1 MELHEKAGITGEWIQ
16 YNQFT
21 FKNITGDLKRS
32 DDPETL
38 QYIKDHFV
46 AVNPTPEQ
54 RLAAWEPYFSG
65 AALSRS
71 PQMADVKAGMD
82 AQAKEA
88 IGQFYDGTLSGE
100 GLAQT
105 FQDLYQTLTDAC
117 RERGYPIALWGDA
130 HMSAAALEGVY
141 SEFRYQLLDA
151 AVQRNNQEGRQYVTG
166 ELNDQRSWKYYNS
179 DYYFQSEDAISAVT
193 DRFLSMAQEN
203 GWEDFLSVPDY
214 KGKGLNLYYNFNS
227 ALSNPFALSDQY
239 ILDAGQVPPKDF
251 RWFYQSGG
259 DGNIHGSARLTGLTI
274 EHPDGRTEFIDYTT
288 PGFDPTD
295 PSKATTWAA
304 YKDETGV
311 WRHTSMDFVY
321 NHTEA
326 DLKNVSSLL
335 KFAGQSGAR
344 LAAVNRFLNNLQVY
358 PGGYFNRFS
367 RYGQLRMD
375 LRT

>member
-1 MELHEKAGITGEWIQ
+1 MEQVQNAPRGGKWVQHGK
-16 YNQFT
+16 FT
-21 FKNITGDLKRS
+21 FLDVS
-32 DDPETL
+32 HE
-38 QYIKDHFV
+38 IKTIDTPPDVDTWV
-46 AVNPTPEQ
+46 AVDMSPEYRLESWRPLFTGPALGRNPGTAAAWKEFEQ
-54 RLAAWEPYFSG
+54 QTKLAAGQFLDG
-65 AALSRS
+65 T
-71 PQMADVKAGMD
+71 MD
-82 AQAKEA
+82 ADSLTEV
-88 IGQFYDGTLSGE
+88 
-100 GLAQT
+100 
-105 FQDLYQTLTDAC
+105 FQRGYQHLTDVAKDT
-117 RERGYPIALWGDA
+117 GYPSPLWDKMMGPA
-130 HMSAAALEGVY
+130 SLESIYG
-141 SEFRYQLLDA
+141 EFRRMVLDA

-166 ELNDQRSWKYYNS
+166 EMNSRRTYKYYNS
-179 DYYFQSEDAISAVT
+179 DYYFKTEEALASAT
-193 DRFLSMAQEN
+193 ERYNALIQEA
-203 GWEDFLSVPDY
+203 GWEDYISVPDY
-214 KGKGLNLYYNFNS
+214 KGKDLNLYYNFNS
-227 ALSNPFALSDQY
+227 ALSNRFDLSDQY
-239 ILDAGQVPPKDF
+239 ILDADQTPPKDF